1 MFNLQ
6 LTFSYRSKPYYDS
19 EELQT
24 MCYRCSTTNPLYNP
38 RGNRCNNCHQ
48 VNLGLML
55 GAACLTH
62 SFILAEPGSNPF
74 HLPE

>member
-48 VNLGLML
+48 VNLGLM
-55 GAACLTH
+55 
-62 SFILAEPGSNPF
+62 
-74 HLPE
+74 